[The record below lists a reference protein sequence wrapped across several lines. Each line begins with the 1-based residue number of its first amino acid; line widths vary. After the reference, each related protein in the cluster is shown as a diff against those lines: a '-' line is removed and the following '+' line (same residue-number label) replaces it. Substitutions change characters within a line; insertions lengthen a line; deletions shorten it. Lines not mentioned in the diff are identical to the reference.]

1 VIETFSHGGLT
12 FDVTDSGPAG
22 GPVVVALH
30 GFPQDRSSW
39 DGLTPA
45 LTAAGFR
52 VLAPDLRGYS
62 PGARPRRR
70 RDYRLG
76 ELAGDVLAL
85 ADAAGAERVHL
96 VGHDWGAALGWYLA
110 GLHPHRVRG
119 LVALAVPH
127 QRAWASALLHSGQL
141 LRSWYVGLFLMP
153 VLPEWLFARRHGEVM
168 RRKLV
173 HSGLDDAHARRYA
186 ARHTAMTGPLNWY
199 RGVAYE
205 RERVPPVG
213 APTLYVWGERD
224 GYISR
229 RAADR
234 CGRCVT
240 GPYRY
245 EVLDG
250 ASHWLPEREH
260 ARLAPLVVE
269 HLRAAEESRKPG

>member
-1 VIETFSHGGLT
+1 VIETFSHGDLT

-30 GFPQDRSSW
+30 GFPEDRSSW
-39 DGLTPA
+39 TGLTPA

-76 ELAGDVLAL
+76 ALAGDVLAL
-85 ADAAGAERVHL
+85 ADAAGAGRVHL

-110 GLHPHRVRG
+110 GLHPQRVRS
-119 LVALAVPH
+119 LVALSVPH
-127 QRAWASALLHSGQL
+127 QRAWASAILHSGQL
-141 LRSWYVGLFLMP
+141 FRSWYVGLFQLP
-153 VLPEWLFARRHGEVM
+153 VLPERMFASRQGEWM
-168 RRKLV
+168 RRQLV
-173 HSGLDDAHARRYA
+173 HSGLDDAHARRFA
-186 ARHTAMTGPLNWY
+186 ARHADMTGPLNWY

-205 RERVPPVG
+205 RDRVPPVSV
-213 APTLYVWGERD
+213 PTLYVWGGRD

-234 CGRCVT
+234 CGQWVT

-250 ASHWLPEREH
+250 ASHWLPEQEY
-260 ARLAPLVVE
+260 ARLAPLVAA
-269 HLRAAEESRKPG
+269 HLESAG